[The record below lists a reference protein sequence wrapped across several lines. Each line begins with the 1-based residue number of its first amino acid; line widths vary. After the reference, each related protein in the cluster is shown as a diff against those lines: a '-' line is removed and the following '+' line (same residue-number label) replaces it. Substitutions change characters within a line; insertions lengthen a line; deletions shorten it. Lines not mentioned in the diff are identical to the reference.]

1 MSFPAPFG
9 HLAPLTAAVVAALSL
24 MGCASSGGSV
34 APNPFKIATSSGATQ
49 PHIGTLRVFG
59 DSYSDIAFTNSQ
71 HTGNWVRELG
81 ARIPTDVTLN
91 YAIGGARAGYAG
103 HREFNR
109 QLDTMTLRGQDKVG
123 DTDLTIVYLGHN
135 DINRGGARDDLAHA
149 KFGLT
154 DGVNRLKAM
163 GAANENRRLFV
174 TQLHDWSKNPGV
186 EDSTHNQVV
195 AWNAFIA
202 GVANSNPNIVAVD
215 MYTAFERI
223 FANPQAFG
231 FNNVSTPDASRSAVD
246 ALFHDT
252 THFGTRGQTI
262 IARVYEHYLTR
273 GWEWSNSVAAGAE
286 SAQRLGAEVDS
297 GILAFNLRGT
307 PTAAGFNLIPIGQ
320 TSATD
325 RHSVASNRFATLN
338 DPHANATVPTG
349 VALDFTASNSLF
361 KKNGRYGFAITQND
375 NAQQLHSTDRLLQR
389 YSSKGSTFY
398 WHQPVSSF
406 LFTTQLSNLTLRVE
420 NNARDELLD
429 RSFAS
434 TSVGNT
440 WSFEQKIRRPMGNEW
455 MSITP
460 WASFSSQTHQ
470 LKPYVSQSLYTSDV
484 SYSASRARDVFSGIG
499 FDVQFAP
506 LALQNGKT
514 LTFSGGFS
522 HTESLYRSALSIAM
536 TEANQP
542 GVPQR
547 ETIERAKFRS
557 TLAGVNASL
566 GVSKSL
572 NFSAS
577 YAADLQKTKDTQR
590 VSLLANLLF

>member
-1 MSFPAPFG
+1 MSFHAFFG
-9 HLAPLTAAVVAALSL
+9 QLAPTSASVVAAISL
-24 MGCASSGGSV
+24 MGCASNGGSV
-34 APNPFKIATSSGATQ
+34 APNPFKLASSTGPTQ

-59 DSYSDIAFTNSQ
+59 DSYSDINFTNSQ
-71 HTGNWVRELG
+71 RTGNWVRELG

-109 QLDTMTLRGQDKVG
+109 QLDTMTLRGQDKVA

-135 DINRGGARDDLAHA
+135 DINKNGARDDLAHA
-149 KFGLT
+149 KLGLA
-154 DGVNRLKAM
+154 DGVSRLKAM
-163 GAANENRRLFV
+163 GATNENRRLFV

-186 EDSTHNQVV
+186 ADSTHDQVI
-195 AWNAFIA
+195 AWNTYIA
-202 GVANSNPNIVAVD
+202 GIANGDSNIVAVD
-215 MYTAFERI
+215 LYTAFERI
-223 FANPQAFG
+223 FANPKAFG
-231 FNNVSTPDASRSAVD
+231 FNNVSTPNAGRSAVD

-252 THFGTRGQTI
+252 THFGSRGQTI

-273 GWEWSNSVAAGAE
+273 GWEWSNTVLAGAD
-286 SAQRLGAEVDS
+286 SARRLGSEIDS
-297 GILAFNLRGT
+297 GILAFSQRGT
-307 PTAAGFNLIPIGQ
+307 ATAAGFNLIPIGQ
-320 TSATD
+320 TSTAAG
-325 RHSVASNRFATLN
+325 HSVASNRFATLN

-349 VALDFTASNSLF
+349 VALDFNASNSLF
-361 KKNGRYGFAITQND
+361 KKNGRYGFAFTQND
-375 NAQQLHSTDRLLQR
+375 NAQRLHSSERLLQR

-406 LFTTQLSNLTLRVE
+406 LFSTQLSKLTLRVE

-470 LKPYVSQSLYTSDV
+470 LKPYLSQSLYTSDV
-484 SYSASRARDVFSGIG
+484 SYNASRASDVFSGVG

-506 LALQNGKT
+506 LPLQNGKT

-536 TEANQP
+536 TEANQQ

-547 ETIERAKFRS
+547 ETIERSKVRS

-566 GVSKSL
+566 VVSKSL

-590 VSLLANLLF
+590 VSLLAKLLF